1 MNKRIAAGVAAGALL
16 IGGAGTALM
25 IPALVAAA
33 DPTASTAPSS
43 TTPSATSQ
51 PGTTTPDTTT
61 PGQSGTPGDCAGGM
75 HGGPGGM
82 GADDVTSAAKALG
95 MTEADLTTA
104 LQGGQTIAD
113 VASSKGVD
121 VQTVIDAMVKA
132 EKAEI
137 QAQVD
142 AGTIT
147 QAQADQRIADLT
159 AHETAEVNGTFTPG
173 MGGGPGRHGQPP
185 SNSSNGS
192 GNGSSDGSST
202 TPSATS
208 TSTSS

>member
-33 DPTASTAPSS
+33 DPTASSAPST

-51 PGTTTPDTTT
+51 PGSTTPDTTT
-61 PGQSGTPGDCAGGM
+61 PGQAGTPGDCAGGM
-75 HGGPGGM
+75 HGGPGM
-82 GADDVTSAAKALG
+82 GADDITAAAKAIG
-95 MTEADLTTA
+95 VTEADLTTA

-113 VASSKGVD
+113 VAASKGVA
-121 VQTVIDAMVKA
+121 VQTVIDAMVAA